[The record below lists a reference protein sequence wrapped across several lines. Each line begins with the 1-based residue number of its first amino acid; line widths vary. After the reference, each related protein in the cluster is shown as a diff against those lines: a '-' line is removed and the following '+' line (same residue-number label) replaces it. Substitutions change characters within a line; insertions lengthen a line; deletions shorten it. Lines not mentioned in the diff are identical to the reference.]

1 MDVSLQTPLPLPP
14 GDGWL
19 RAVPVGFDLTELL
32 LQVGVPVILDIV
44 VCSLREIRGNGCP
57 SAWSNITKQ
66 LNFKSGQYKRLS
78 AYCSTYCLEELGGGL

>member
-19 RAVPVGFDLTELL
+19 RAVPVGFDLPELL

-57 SAWSNITKQ
+57 SAWSNTTKQ
-66 LNFKSGQYKRLS
+66 LNFKSGQYKRL
-78 AYCSTYCLEELGGGL
+78 